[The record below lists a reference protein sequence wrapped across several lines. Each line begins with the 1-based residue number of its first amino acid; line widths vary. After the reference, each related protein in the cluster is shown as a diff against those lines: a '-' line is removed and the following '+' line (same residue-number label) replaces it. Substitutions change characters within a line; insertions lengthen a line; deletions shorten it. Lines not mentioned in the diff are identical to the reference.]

1 MYESRVSTA
10 AGDGEEKQGLSSKGR
25 VTGVQSGQSLVPDPA
40 HQAMKMGGLPCDR
53 ALRRSG
59 CRVKMTNEMFAL
71 KCMWEDRKQQT
82 RMKSGQ
88 RVMTR
93 EP

>member
-1 MYESRVSTA
+1 MYESGVSTT
-10 AGDGEEKQGLSSKGR
+10 AGNGEEKQGLSKGR
-25 VTGVQSGQSLVPDPA
+25 VTGVQSGQSLALDPA